1 MNNPDPGDWHK
12 IDIGTGRPLVLLH
25 GGGSS
30 SDSWRPVLGELSKH
44 RRVIAFD
51 IPGHGRTPAPQG
63 VQYDIDWLFDWV
75 VPQIQVQLERAGI
88 QTPVDLA
95 GNSMGGWIAL
105 EAAKRGLARSVVALG
120 PAGLWE
126 TGMPPR
132 LQNQFRALLI
142 GASALRGHGR
152 HMLRLPLLG
161 QAALYPVV
169 ANPGGIPREA
179 IIEMMTTFDHNRTV
193 LVPLLRASRTASFHD
208 GRSIDVP
215 ITIAHGTH
223 DRMVHPPP
231 QTIRDRLPAHTRW
244 LELPGCGH
252 VPMSDDPALIARTI
266 LEATTST
273 ETNRR
278 RADAA

>member
-1 MNNPDPGDWHK
+1 MNNLDHSDWHK
-12 IDIGTGRPLVLLH
+12 IDTGAGRPLVLLH

-30 SDSWRPVLGELSKH
+30 SDAWRPVLGELSKH

-51 IPGHGRTPAPQG
+51 IPGHGRTPAPQD
-63 VQYDIDWLFDWV
+63 VRYDVDWLIEWV

-126 TGMPPR
+126 SGMPPL
-132 LQNQFRALLI
+132 LQNQFRTLLI
-142 GASALRGHGR
+142 GSQAIRGHGR
-152 HMLRLPLLG
+152 HTLRFPPVRH
-161 QAALYPVV
+161 AALYQVV
-169 ANPGGIPREA
+169 ADPSRIPYESV
-179 IIEMMTTFDHNRTV
+179 IEIVTTLDHSRTV
-193 LVPLLRASRTASFHD
+193 LVPLLRAARTASFRD
-208 GRSIDVP
+208 GRAIDAP
-215 ITIAHGTH
+215 ITIAYGTR
-223 DRMVHPPP
+223 DRMVHPP
-231 QTIRDRLPAHTRW
+231 QQAIRDRLPAHTRW

-252 VPMSDDPALIARTI
+252 VPMSDDPDLIARTI

-273 ETNRR
+273 ETNRPK
-278 RADAA
+278 ADAA